1 MKGSKTFSK
10 LDLKSA
16 YNITRIREGD
26 EFKIAFRM
34 KYGHFEYTVIP
45 FGLTNAPAVFQGFIN
60 TIFHDVINKYVQVYL
75 DNIIIYSKN
84 FDEHFKQVQ
93 TVLQLLIDN
102 HLEVK
107 ISKDELW
114 IPQTKSGISRPYC

>member
-107 ISKDELW
+107 ISKDEL
-114 IPQTKSGISRPYC
+114 